1 MFCLDGSKVDV
12 SKVDGGGGG
21 GGEHDGHRHQSG
33 CRASGHRGGKHRC
46 QARRFS
52 ILAKQ
57 CNEYPFLGDGKKE
70 SIYLSVIYLKCEA
83 CRQIF
88 KPEHL
93 VLEGQI
99 HVLTCQG
106 GNELADW

>member
-33 CRASGHRGGKHRC
+33 CCASGHRGGKHRC

-57 CNEYPFLGDGKKE
+57 CNEYPFLGDGKKNL
-70 SIYLSVIYLKCEA
+70 SIYLFMSVEKFRA
-83 CRQIF
+83 CCI
-88 KPEHL
+88 
-93 VLEGQI
+93 GSNMI
-99 HVLTCQG
+99 T
-106 GNELADW
+106 